1 MGGKKESKP
10 DSQHNL
16 TKYRDLIK
24 DCENLVLVL
33 LTTQL
38 SELFDQ
44 IRPTLMDFSDKAE
57 TNAKQRL
64 FYDAISQVQRSQGE
78 VEYIFREEI
87 SRGFHEFSHGHPV
100 HYKEK
105 AVDIDDDIPL
115 SIVENQELEEN
126 IALERFISKAQNQ
139 WYQELYALGK
149 RMSLVR
155 GGLELPI
162 DDIPGGP
169 AHIMSA
175 FQAAARE
182 FNFDITILLIIYALF
197 DKFVLRGADN
207 LYESYNAK
215 LVEAGIFPNLKF
227 SVAKKPDTY
236 HSSAQ
241 SHPDDADPDG
251 LGQEFDPL
259 TESIPS
265 HPMGSGHEAG
275 AFNPYSSSYD
285 LSAKPAGQVSAGSS
299 SIAIGEEIFQSIRSL
314 LSERRRADPA
324 FRNHPEINPAI
335 TGVVM
340 AEKPEIVAA
349 LSGIQPDSGTAYIPG
364 FEDSEVEPDDIEID
378 HNLLDNIRQT
388 LVTERNKL
396 YHDID
401 RNTIPTADLDTIELV
416 GMLFE
421 HVLNDEELPNII
433 KALIS
438 HLHTPYLKIAIIDSS
453 FLIDGEHTARVLLNL
468 MVEAGKHW
476 VDEDN
481 LRIGLYHPLK
491 EIVDTVLQDFSD
503 DLTVI
508 DQVREK
514 LTQQI
519 EDFRQKAK
527 IVEERTKEAAKGRD
541 RLESARSKANKI
553 VNAKIAERDINPIV
567 KRFLSSAWLDKMIL
581 MMLRNPEIEKT
592 PEWSEVVS
600 VIDTIT
606 WVCDAKE
613 KPTKGKQLTD
623 KISKLKQDIEN
634 GLSSLGDYHR
644 PDSQALFK
652 LLDSFQTGQPLDTT
666 AIDDKAVSE
675 SRFGK
680 VKPVE
685 EEPIIITPKEQKIAD
700 KLASVEFGTWFEIA
714 DKDKQPR
721 QLKLSWYSPVT
732 KKYMFV
738 DRSGVQAVVISS
750 NELVRHISNRTAKII
765 KPSQTPFVDNALNT
779 IKSML
784 TRTFGL
790 NQPNFEKG

>member
-1 MGGKKESKP
+1 
-10 DSQHNL
+10 
-16 TKYRDLIK
+16 
-24 DCENLVLVL
+24 
-33 LTTQL
+33 
-38 SELFDQ
+38 
-44 IRPTLMDFSDKAE
+44 
-57 TNAKQRL
+57 
-64 FYDAISQVQRSQGE
+64 
-78 VEYIFREEI
+78 
-87 SRGFHEFSHGHPV
+87 
-100 HYKEK
+100 
-105 AVDIDDDIPL
+105 
-115 SIVENQELEEN
+115 
-126 IALERFISKAQNQ
+126 
-139 WYQELYALGK
+139 
-149 RMSLVR
+149 
-155 GGLELPI
+155 
-162 DDIPGGP
+162 
-169 AHIMSA
+169 
-175 FQAAARE
+175 
-182 FNFDITILLIIYALF
+182 
-197 DKFVLRGADN
+197 
-207 LYESYNAK
+207 
-215 LVEAGIFPNLKF
+215 
-227 SVAKKPDTY
+227 
-236 HSSAQ
+236 
-241 SHPDDADPDG
+241 
-251 LGQEFDPL
+251 
-259 TESIPS
+259 
-265 HPMGSGHEAG
+265 
-275 AFNPYSSSYD
+275 
-285 LSAKPAGQVSAGSS
+285 
-299 SIAIGEEIFQSIRSL
+299 
-314 LSERRRADPA
+314 
-324 FRNHPEINPAI
+324 
-335 TGVVM
+335 
-340 AEKPEIVAA
+340 
-349 LSGIQPDSGTAYIPG
+349 
-364 FEDSEVEPDDIEID
+364 
-378 HNLLDNIRQT
+378 
-388 LVTERNKL
+388 
-396 YHDID
+396 
-401 RNTIPTADLDTIELV
+401 
-416 GMLFE
+416 
-421 HVLNDEELPNII
+421 
-433 KALIS
+433 
-438 HLHTPYLKIAIIDSS
+438 
-453 FLIDGEHTARVLLNL
+453 